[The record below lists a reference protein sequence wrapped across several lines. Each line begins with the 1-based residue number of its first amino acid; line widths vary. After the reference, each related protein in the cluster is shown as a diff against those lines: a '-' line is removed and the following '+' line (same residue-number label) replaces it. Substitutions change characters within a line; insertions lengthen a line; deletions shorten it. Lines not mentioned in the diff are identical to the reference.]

1 MIPGFYIAGHPWLH
15 PIGVYKVGFTRDLR
29 RRLHDSGYI
38 LCFSPEDWKY
48 VATFETE
55 TGEDAERI
63 ESFVKEYYRN
73 ARPWGNELVKD
84 TADNIISIASQL
96 VSVLAIRAT
105 KKLAPSY
112 RRPPSRTIV
121 GEDSNLSLRAQLATI
136 APFLTLPQTKSRCA
150 EPPSAVLEQDSFVVC
165 PEIDSFQ
172 EEVRPYQNAAVINC
186 VNDLKGS
193 SR

>member
-38 LCFSPEDWKY
+38 LCFSPGDWKY

-63 ESFVKEYYRN
+63 ESFVKEYYRD

-96 VSVLAIRAT
+96 VSVLAIHAT
-105 KKLAPSY
+105 KNLAPS
-112 RRPPSRTIV
+112 
-121 GEDSNLSLRAQLATI
+121 
-136 APFLTLPQTKSRCA
+136 
-150 EPPSAVLEQDSFVVC
+150 
-165 PEIDSFQ
+165 
-172 EEVRPYQNAAVINC
+172 
-186 VNDLKGS
+186 
-193 SR
+193 